1 MLTWP
6 VAGTPGV
13 GEGYTVVVYLMGG
26 TASVEHCYGTED
38 ISRSD
43 EVREYG
49 PFELA
54 DPRSLDQ
61 IEDCLWQIARQPT
74 F

>member
-1 MLTWP
+1 M
-6 VAGTPGV
+6 
-13 GEGYTVVVYLMGG
+13 VYGRHLPHGG
-26 TASVEHCYGTED
+26 TASVEHCFCTED

-43 EVREYG
+43 DLREYG

-54 DPRSLDQ
+54 DPKSLDH
-61 IEDCLWQIARQPT
+61 IEDCLRRIAQSPA